1 MPGFDLQLLLHGQ
14 YHDWLLAG
22 LLVALKLGVLT
33 IACAL
38 PLAIVIALLRLS
50 PWRPL
55 QWLGATYVEVI
66 RNVPLI
72 AHLLFW
78 YFGAPELLPD
88 AVKERLYAG
97 SYEFVAA
104 AIGLT
109 LYGAAFM
116 AENIRSGIR
125 AIPAVQ
131 FEAAR
136 ALGLG
141 FLPAMRHVVLPQA
154 LRVTVPPLLSQAVIM
169 WNDTSI
175 ATVIGVGEIMYQAA
189 RVESSAFRS
198 PEAFG
203 FASACYPAGSL
214 ALTAVAAWIHRRW
227 PVRTL

>member
-22 LLVALKLGVLT
+22 LLVSLKLAAVT

-50 PWRPL
+50 PWRAL
-55 QWLGATYVEVI
+55 QWVGATYVEVI

-88 AVKERLYAG
+88 PAKEWLNARN
-97 SYEFVAA
+97 YEFVAA
-104 AIGLT
+104 AIALT
-109 LYGAAFM
+109 LYAAAFM

-141 FLPAMRHVVLPQA
+141 FIPAMRRVVLPQA
-154 LRVTVPPLLSQAVIM
+154 LRVTVPPLLSQVIIL

-175 ATVIGVGEIMYQAA
+175 ATVIGVGEMMSQVARGESTGFSNVGAFAFATAA
-189 RVESSAFRS
+189 
-198 PEAFG
+198 
-203 FASACYPAGSL
+203 YLLGSL
-214 ALTAVAAWIHRRW
+214 ALTALAGLIHRRW